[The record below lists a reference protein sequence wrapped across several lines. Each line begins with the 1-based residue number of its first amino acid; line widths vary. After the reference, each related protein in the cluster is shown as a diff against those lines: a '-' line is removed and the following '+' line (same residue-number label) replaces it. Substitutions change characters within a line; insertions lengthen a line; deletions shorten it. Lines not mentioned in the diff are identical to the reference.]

1 MTPSFTT
8 TVFECCDCCCCK
20 CLDNGIHLFIFFRP
34 SVYPFIYPFFFP
46 IIDLSRLP
54 KVVCWQWSNIYY
66 YLFCV
71 SIHSRNRSNDTEYLT
86 IFRGRCC
93 RCCWSDL
100 RHLSLRLLCNRSI
113 ERKKKRSQKRKEQE
127 REQQHLK
134 KNSRVQSLFSTSSFG
149 QFSRQPNS
157 SSSWNAGNETA
168 TAAEEKCGNFIASTL
183 DTLDTIYYHHQKML
197 TVKNAHPGPGTLL
210 LTSNS

>member
-8 TVFECCDCCCCK
+8 TVFECCSCCCCCK

-34 SVYPFIYPFFFP
+34 SVYPFIHFSSLLSTFP
-46 IIDLSRLP
+46 
-54 KVVCWQWSNIYY
+54 
-66 YLFCV
+66 V
-71 SIHSRNRSNDTEYLT
+71 SQRS
-86 IFRGRCC
+86 FVG
-93 RCCWSDL
+93 SDL
-100 RHLSLRLLCNRSI
+100 TFIITFFVYRFTVVIAVMTPNISRFFEVAAADQISGISPSLRLLCNRSI
-113 ERKKKRSQKRKEQE
+113 EQKRKTISRRGGQ
-127 REQQHLK
+127 QQHLK
-134 KNSRVQSLFSTSSFG
+134 KNSRVQSLLSTSSFG
-149 QFSRQPNS
+149 QFSRQPK
-157 SSSWNAGNETA
+157 SSSWDSGNETA